1 MLQQTDV
8 VSSSINNSPI
18 INVMDINGRI
28 VKKESL
34 GKLSTGQLNYSIET
48 NDLASG
54 MYIVNINSDSGIK
67 RVAKLV
73 VTK

>member
-1 MLQQTDV
+1 
-8 VSSSINNSPI
+8 
-18 INVMDINGRI
+18 MDINGRI